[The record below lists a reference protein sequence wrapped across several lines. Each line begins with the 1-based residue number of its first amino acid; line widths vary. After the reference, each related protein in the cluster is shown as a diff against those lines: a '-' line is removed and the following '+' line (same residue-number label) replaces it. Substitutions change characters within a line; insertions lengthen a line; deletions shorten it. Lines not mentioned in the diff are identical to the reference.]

1 VTRKVWQMGFSDV
14 RVMLMLRQY
23 YPQKAIHVD
32 HITLVD
38 KVLNQTISSK
48 LQSLFGVTLKDRLIS
63 VDSAPG
69 M

>member
-1 VTRKVWQMGFSDV
+1 MGFSDV

-23 YPQKAIHVD
+23 YPQKSNVD